1 MKEKEKKEMKK
12 EFDNAVEDTDLAVR
26 PSCKMKVCE
35 NEKTGEIEI
44 VYGKGCP
51 KGYIEKIAGKIAVRG
66 MRFRP
71 KKRAVDDEDE
81 DEYEDD
87 DEDEAEDREQEIV
100 SLEKRLKELKKKKTD
115 LG

>member
-1 MKEKEKKEMKK
+1 MKEKEKKKIKK
-12 EFDNAVEDTDLAVR
+12 EFENVAKDVDLAVR

-35 NEKTGEIEI
+35 NEQTGEIEI

-81 DEYEDD
+81 DE
-87 DEDEAEDREQEIV
+87 DEDEDKEQEIV
-100 SLEKRLKELKKKKTD
+100 SLEKRLKELKKKKTS
-115 LG
+115 